1 MPSTATSSITRP
13 KNGGGPDRDLRP
25 APPSVVRRPVHDARL
40 VADTPARDD
49 LLDREGFASS
59 LATLIDMQ
67 RGEHSDVA
75 SGQILM
81 HVDGAWGS
89 GKTSLIRLLRR
100 GLEHPP
106 EELPLNEGQWL
117 CVTFNAWRHQ
127 RTAPPWWWL
136 MDSVYRE
143 ARRGTRRDL
152 PTLSTRHRWRIW
164 AWWWGFAVFALVV
177 SAILVMAAVIC
188 GILTIDRVTGARN
201 GINAVVGF
209 FVASGSAL
217 ALLRS
222 TKSSL
227 LAGSPRA
234 ATALIRTAGDPYR
247 RIHDRY
253 DRLVRKI
260 DRNVLVCIDDL
271 DRCQPSYVVEL
282 LEGIQTIF
290 GDVPVTYLIAAD
302 QGWLSQCFQKE
313 YADMAKATG
322 RPGRPLGYLFLE
334 KTFAVSAPMPRPS
347 PAAQERYWHA
357 VLAGEGRGDS
367 EIRGPDRSAAAEE
380 LATMTTEAAVA
391 RVAALSSA
399 DMSGH
404 ARALR
409 ERAAIK
415 LAESVAEG
423 THDHVLGPYMR
434 LMEPNPRALK
444 RLRNAY
450 AVAALARFA
459 SLEVTTDEADV
470 DSLIRWTI
478 LTLRWPTLAARV
490 MDEPQLLGRIATPVT
505 GDDVAAD
512 LGKDLAPLA
521 ADGDLRH
528 LLRDAVAGTAPRLTD
543 WVVREYD

>member
-1 MPSTATSSITRP
+1 VSSAAATSTARRKGSD
-13 KNGGGPDRDLRP
+13 GPDRDLRP
-25 APPSVVRRPVHDARL
+25 VPPSAARRPVHDARL

-59 LATLIDMQ
+59 LAALIDMQ
-67 RGEHSDVA
+67 RREDSDVA

-100 GLEHPP
+100 GLERPP
-106 EELPLNEGQWL
+106 EELPLHDGRWL
-117 CVTFNAWRHQ
+117 CVTFNAWAHQ

-143 ARRGTRRDL
+143 ARRSTRREL
-152 PTLSTRHRWRIW
+152 PTLNRRHRWRIW

-177 SAILVMAAVIC
+177 SAFLVMAAFIC
-188 GILTIDRVTGARN
+188 GILTIDRITGARN

-247 RIHDRY
+247 RIHDRFG
-253 DRLVRKI
+253 RLVRKI
-260 DRNVLVCIDDL
+260 RRNVLVCIDDL

-357 VLAGEGRGDS
+357 VLAGEGGAVAPIS
-367 EIRGPDRSAAAEE
+367 GVDRRAAADEM
-380 LATMTTEAAVA
+380 AAISPDDAVA
-391 RVAALSSA
+391 RVVALSSA
-399 DMSGH
+399 DMSGP

-415 LAESVAEG
+415 LAEAVEG
-423 THDHVLGPYMR
+423 GGHDHVLGPYMR
-434 LMEPNPRALK
+434 LMEPNPRAFK

-459 SLEVTTDEADV
+459 SLDVTTDEGDV

-478 LTLRWPTLAARV
+478 LTLRWPTLANRV
-490 MDEPQLLGRIATPVT
+490 VEEPHLLGRIAAPAP
-505 GDDVAAD
+505 GDDPAAD
-512 LGKDLAPLA
+512 LGRDLAPLA
-521 ADGDLRH
+521 DDGDLGH
-528 LLRDAVAGTAPRLTD
+528 LLRDPVGGTAPRLAA
-543 WVVREYD
+543 WVVSEFD